1 MQSMLGASGRTRRA
15 FEARLR
21 GSLVLGGNAGGNHDL
36 LLLRLSG
43 GNGRGRSSMA
53 LLSGAEHESLV
64 DVTEVGGLGLG
75 LLEPRLQLCLGHLEV
90 TNVGGG

>member
-1 MQSMLGASGRTRRA
+1 MLGASGRTRRA

-21 GSLVLGGNAGGNHDL
+21 GSLVLGGNAVGSHDL